1 MERKNR
7 LHAIRNANW
16 QRIARSADHITLGAL
31 AAMATVV
38 PLLVASTGAA
48 DEAAQVRYGAEVAVG
63 DGVARSYIVVNGG
76 VVEEVGVALSDRAVH
91 GLPQVDGQAAHAGH
105 RDPDGSPG
113 HAAEEAPHG
122 APPGHAEFV
131 LAMPADHGTP
141 FRFVGLDWNPLGHPP
156 EGIYDAP
163 HFDIHFYTISEA
175 ERNLIDPAHP
185 EFMRKASRV
194 PDMAEA
200 PAGYLPHHV
209 LEQGEPAAFTVPRMG
224 LHWVNPAGAEFAG
237 SPFTAAMLYGSWDG
251 EFIFVEPMV
260 ARDFLLQNPD
270 LSMPFA
276 SWYGTGVLRVYRDAV
291 TSEYR
296 IAIRD
301 LETR

>member
-16 QRIARSADHITLGAL
+16 HRIARSADHITLGAL

-38 PLLVASTGAA
+38 PLVVASTGVAE
-48 DEAAQVRYGAEVAVG
+48 EAAQLRYGAEVAVG
-63 DGVARSYIVVNGG
+63 EGVARSYVIVNGG
-76 VVEEVGVALSDRAVH
+76 VVEEVGVALSEGALH
-91 GLPQVDGQAAHAGH
+91 GLPQVGGHAAHAGH
-105 RDPDGSPG
+105 AGHPG
-113 HAAEEAPHG
+113 AEENHG
-122 APPGHAEFV
+122 APPGHVEFV
-131 LAMPADHGTP
+131 LALPADHGTA
-141 FRFVGLDWNPLGHPP
+141 FHFVGLDWNPVGHPP
-156 EGIYDAP
+156 EGIYDAA

-185 EFMRKASRV
+185 DFVRKASRV
-194 PDMAEA
+194 PDMAVA

-209 LEQGEPAAFTVPRMG
+209 LEQGEPAMFTVPRMG

-237 SPFTAAMLYGSWDG
+237 APFTAAMLHGSWDG
-251 EFIFVEPMV
+251 EFIFLEPMV
-260 ARDFLLQNPD
+260 AREFLLQDPD
-270 LSMPFA
+270 LAMPLPRPA
-276 SWYGTGVLRVYRDAV
+276 KGYAPGVLRVYRDAV